1 MSNYLAVATVTETLR
16 SLVLQAVQ
24 GIPGTD
30 VTTERPER
38 GAGGD
43 EARPRVNVFLYMA
56 MPNPSL
62 RNADLPMRN
71 AEGQLANRPVAPLD
85 LYYLVTFYGSTK
97 QQVAQQLMALTAL
110 ALHERAVLTRD
121 DVLQAIASAPEGYL
135 DGSDLPDQPQRVYLS
150 PLPHTLEELSK
161 LWSILFQ
168 VPYNLSMALQA
179 SVVLLDG
186 PPAAQALPVR
196 QPPRI
201 AAAPGRAPALL
212 SVTAAE
218 EGEPIVACCRVE
230 VRGVALDDVEIRVDG
245 VPAPVDERSAERL
258 VVRLEGPHLR
268 AGRME
273 MRAHRG
279 EVASGELPFI
289 LAPLVRA
296 AVVVPAAPGG
306 GRRGRGSWAVQ
317 VDVSPWVLETAPVT
331 LLLDADDASGRR
343 YAFDAPEVL
352 PVPAHPVR
360 RGRITIPVPGV
371 TPGRYVVRVQAGGA
385 VSPVCATRLPACGGP
400 IDAPRVVLP

>member
-24 GIPGTD
+24 AIPGTD

-71 AEGQLANRPVAPLD
+71 AEGQLSNRPVAPLD

-135 DGSDLPDQPQRVYLS
+135 DGSDLPDQPQRVYLT

-179 SVVLLDG
+179 SVVMLDG

-196 QPPRI
+196 QPPAI
-201 AAAPGRAPALL
+201 SAVPGRAPVLL
-212 SVTAAE
+212 AVVADQA
-218 EGEPIVACCRVE
+218 GEPIVACCRVE
-230 VRGVALDDVEIRVDG
+230 VRGVALDGVEIRVDG
-245 VPAPVDERSAERL
+245 VPAPVEERSPDRL
-258 VVRLEGPHLR
+258 VVRLDGPHLR

-279 EVASGELPFI
+279 DVASNELPFI

-296 AVVVPAAPGG
+296 ASVVPA
-306 GRRGRGSWAVQ
+306 GRRGSPAVR
-317 VDVSPWVLETAPVT
+317 VEVEPWVPETTRVT
-331 LLLDADDASGRR
+331 LLLDAQDGSGRG

-352 PVPAHPVR
+352 PVPAHPRR
-360 RGRITIPVPGV
+360 RGTFTISVPGV
-371 TPGRYVVRVQAGGA
+371 AAGTYLVRVQVGGA
-385 VSPVCATRLPACGGP
+385 VSPVAATRLADCGGA
-400 IDAPRVVLP
+400 IQAPTVVLP

>member
-16 SLVLQAVQ
+16 HLVLQAVR

-71 AEGQLANRPVAPLD
+71 GEGQLANRPVAPLD

-110 ALHERAVLTRD
+110 ALHERAVLTRC
-121 DVLQAIASAPEGYL
+121 DVLEAIASAPEGYL
-135 DGSDLPDQPQRVYLS
+135 NDSDLPDQPQRVYLS
-150 PLPHTLEELSK
+150 PLPHTLEELSR

-196 QPPRI
+196 QPPSI
-201 AAAPGRAPALL
+201 SAAPGRAPALL
-212 SVTAAE
+212 SVAAARA
-218 EGEPIVACCRVE
+218 GEPIVACCSVE
-230 VRGVALDDVEIRVDG
+230 VRGVALEGVEIRVDG
-245 VPAPVDERSAERL
+245 VPAPVDERSATRL

-296 AVVVPAAPGG
+296 AAVVPAAKG

-317 VDVSPWVLETAPVT
+317 VDVSPWVPETAQVT
-331 LLLDADDASGRR
+331 LLLDADDGSGRR

-352 PVPAHPVR
+352 PVPAHPLR
-360 RGRITIPVPGV
+360 RGRFTIPVPGV
-371 TPGRYVVRVQAGGA
+371 APGRYRVRVQAGGA
-385 VSPVCATRLPACGGP
+385 VSPVSATRLPECGGA
-400 IDAPRVVLP
+400 IDAPTVVLP